1 MYKAISRVGRVR
13 EAQRKITDSDNVAE
27 LVRETIG
34 EDIGTQEH
42 FVLITL
48 NGSSEVIRAESV
60 FIGTL
65 NQSLVH
71 PREIFRRA
79 LLDNAAAIIISH
91 NHPSGQLEASIED
104 KRITKRLKEV
114 GTLMGIELLD
124 HIIVTENGYLS
135 LRENGIL

>member
-124 HIIVTENGYLS
+124 HVIVTADGQFS
-135 LRENGIL
+135 FREDGLI